1 MAFVLFISS
10 DNPAS
15 VPKRPF
21 FKAQRRWNR
30 CRCFFSEPVI
40 ATHRWQSGEPSRPS
54 NLLDSFESTS
64 WLCGAR
70 PCWRFACRI
79 HCMAAASWHASRD
92 RLQSFLSPGVLEWHV
107 TCSIVSR
114 RLAKYLSSKYLVKK
128 ESVSGK
134 KWLFRGRRKNATA
147 SLQLGADK
155 QNMLNAA
162 SNLRNRFAA
171 MPFNSCL
178 AALTLLFTCLLSS
191 LA

>member
-92 RLQSFLSPGVLEWHV
+92 RLQSFLSPGSWNGMSLAQLSPGDWL
-107 TCSIVSR
+107 SIYLPNIWSR
-114 RLAKYLSSKYLVKK
+114 RNRYLEKVAVSWPSQKCHSLFATRCRQTKYVECCIQPPQSFCSH
-128 ESVSGK
+128 
-134 KWLFRGRRKNATA
+134 
-147 SLQLGADK
+147 
-155 QNMLNAA
+155 
-162 SNLRNRFAA
+162 
-171 MPFNSCL
+171 
-178 AALTLLFTCLLSS
+178 AL
-191 LA
+191 